1 MIIKI
6 FINQNYIID
15 YKNLL
20 YNNKMSEFDKIVTEK
35 NELQEIEIKKLKEI
49 NKMQEIEIKELK
61 NKIMSMKN
69 AIDIRNEEEIENILE
84 YLYTSNSI
92 RDTAWKY
99 SMDISNLFLMI
110 PECDGCSDGM
120 HDLYDYDSCR
130 LEVLGRRLYDEEQ
143 ECKMSSEELE
153 ERMRIPDQEEVSRII
168 KAYNNN
174 KKLYEIAD
182 NFDLKINNLFR
193 ILKENGIIQKETDAN
208 GYKDFYIEY
217 YGSKKTN
224 FSVKTSFL

>member
-1 MIIKI
+1 
-6 FINQNYIID
+6 
-15 YKNLL
+15 
-20 YNNKMSEFDKIVTEK
+20 MSEFDKVLNER

-49 NKMQEIEIKELK
+49 NKMQEIEIKKLK

-69 AIDIRNEEEIENILE
+69 AIDVRNEEEIENILE

-99 SMDISNLFLMI
+99 SMDLNQLFRMI

-120 HDLYDYDSCR
+120 HDLYDYDGCR

-143 ECKMSSEELE
+143 EYKMSPEELE
-153 ERMRIPDQEEVSRII
+153 ERIRTPDPEELSRII

-174 KKLYEIAD
+174 KNLYEIAD

-193 ILKENGIIQKETDAN
+193 ILKENRIIEKETDAN
-208 GYKDFYIEY
+208 GYKDFYTIYLGTQKNEWN
-217 YGSKKTN
+217 GKSD
-224 FSVKTSFL
+224 LGLLM